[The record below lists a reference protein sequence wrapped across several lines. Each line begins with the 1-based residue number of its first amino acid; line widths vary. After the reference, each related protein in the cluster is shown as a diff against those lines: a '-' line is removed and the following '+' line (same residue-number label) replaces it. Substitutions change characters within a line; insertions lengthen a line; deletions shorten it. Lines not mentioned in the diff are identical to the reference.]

1 MFLEGKI
8 RQNTYNKNLGEEAKG
23 EEPSVQS
30 QSGRAVR
37 GGAVGP
43 PCRRWA
49 TPRMELP
56 PRTEQRGVEGC
67 MCENTFFYQ
76 AESVCVCVESRGRMV
91 NYIFLEQRRLSE
103 VAVIVNLS

>member
-8 RQNTYNKNLGEEAKG
+8 RQNTYNKNLGKEAKG

-56 PRTEQRGVEGC
+56 PRTEQRGVKRAVC
-67 MCENTFFYQ
+67 VKTHF
-76 AESVCVCVESRGRMV
+76 SVKLKVCVCVESRGSMV

>member
-67 MCENTFFYQ
+67 MCENTFFCQ
-76 AESVCVCVESRGRMV
+76 AESVCVCV
-91 NYIFLEQRRLSE
+91 RRVTREHGKLY
-103 VAVIVNLS
+103 LP